1 MHRSLPAAAA
11 IAMAASVTVAV
22 APASADGSTINS
34 AGYLTSAGKRGVV
47 DLTASGA
54 KAKVPGDGPIVV
66 SLGDSYISGE
76 AGRWAGNVIKNSD
89 FAVTDALG
97 YTAYDDV
104 GADEAI
110 KGCHRSRQAE
120 VNFTPAGTTS
130 VNLACSGATAL
141 SDYSAKS
148 NTWKPGIDFAQQ
160 KVRSG
165 AVGVGQAQLLKNLAA
180 ANPGR
185 IGFIVLS
192 IGGNDFDFGT
202 IVGTCVEG
210 FIKGG
215 PCSKKKEVTSKVDE
229 PNISKQRDK
238 IAAAIDRLIS
248 AVGDKG
254 APNWTLMVQDYPS
267 PVATSST
274 IRYGE
279 TYNQRWGDGGC
290 PMYNVDLDWAND
302 VALTNID
309 RTVREA
315 VDTQRVDH
323 PTQNIQFLELKE
335 ALKGHRLCEKNVYPL
350 DQPFAPVWN
359 WRRKGAVD
367 SSEWVQSI
375 RALGQVVH
383 SDIVIWPFKTQ
394 ESLHPNYWAQLA
406 YQSCLTQAYGDGT
419 AVIGGT
425 CLYGGTGLD
434 KNGRPRMDLMSFA
447 SKKNPAGTAPGKVRN
462 LTKEKFTRRA
472 FKVRWEDPAA
482 VQPGMRFV
490 YRLKTPGRAW
500 KGWLQAGTS
509 HAIVVGTPQKGVY
522 KVQVAAKWGKERG
535 DPRALTYRNR

>member
-1 MHRSLPAAAA
+1 MHRSVPAAAA

-34 AGYLTSAGKRGVV
+34 AGYLTSEGKRGVV
-47 DLTASGA
+47 DLAGTGA

-76 AGRWAGNVIKNSD
+76 AGRWAGNVIKNGD
-89 FAVTDALG
+89 YGVTDALG
-97 YTAYDDV
+97 FNAYNDV
-104 GADEAI
+104 GTDEAI
-110 KGCHRSRQAE
+110 KGCHRARQAE
-120 VNFTPAGTTS
+120 VNFTPSGTTS

-141 SDYSAKS
+141 SDYSPKS

-210 FIKGG
+210 FIKG
-215 PCSKKKEVTSKVDE
+215 
-229 PNISKQRDK
+229 
-238 IAAAIDRLIS
+238 
-248 AVGDKG
+248 
-254 APNWTLMVQDYPS
+254 APNWSLLVQDYPS

-315 VDTQRVDH
+315 VDTQRVSH

>member
-1 MHRSLPAAAA
+1 MHRLIPAVAT

-22 APASADGSTINS
+22 SPASADGSTINS
-34 AGYLTSAGKRGVV
+34 AGYLTSDGKRGVV
-47 DLTASGA
+47 DLTATGA
-54 KAKVPGDGPIVV
+54 KAVVPGTGPIVV
-66 SLGDSYISGE
+66 ALGDSYISGE
-76 AGRWAGNVIKNSD
+76 AGRWAGNVIKTSN
-89 FAVTDALG
+89 FGVTDALS
-97 YTAYDDV
+97 YKAYDDA

-110 KGCHRSRQAE
+110 KDCHRSRQAE
-120 VNFTPAGTTS
+120 VNFTPAGSAS

-141 SDYSAKS
+141 SDYSSKS

-165 AVGVGQAQLLKNLAA
+165 AVGVGQAQLLQNLAS

-185 IGFIVLS
+185 IGFVVLS
-192 IGGNDFDFGT
+192 IGGNDFDFGQ
-202 IVGTCVEG
+202 IVATCVEG

-215 PCSKKKEVTSKVDE
+215 PCSKEKAVTSKVEE
-229 PNISKQRDK
+229 PNISTQRNK
-238 IAAAIDRLIS
+238 ISAAIDRLIS

-254 APNWTLMVQDYPS
+254 APNWTLLVQDYPS

-290 PMYNVDLDWAND
+290 PMYNVDLDWANE
-302 VALTNID
+302 VALTKID
-309 RTVREA
+309 QTVREA
-315 VDTQRVDH
+315 VDTQRVGH
-323 PTQNIQFLELKE
+323 PDRNIQFLELKD
-335 ALKGHRLCEKNVYPL
+335 ALKGHRLCEKNVYPV
-350 DQPFAPVWN
+350 DQPFGPVRSW
-359 WRRKGAVD
+359 WRKGAVD

-375 RALGQVVH
+375 RILGKFTR
-383 SDIVIWPFKTQ
+383 DLAIWPFKTQ

-434 KNGRPRMDLMSFA
+434 ANGRPRMDLMSFA
-447 SKKNPAGTAPGKVRN
+447 SKKNPAGTAPEKVRN
-462 LTKEKFTRRA
+462 LTKEKFTKRA
-472 FKVRWEDPAA
+472 FKVRWEDPAE
-482 VQPGMRFV
+482 VKPGMRFV
-490 YRLKTPGRAW
+490 YRLKTPDRAW

-535 DPRALTYRNR
+535 EARSLTYRNR